1 MKKRRYLSIS
11 EINVT
16 NLVDVTMT
24 LLIIFMITAPLLR
37 SGIEVRLP
45 RSEVLDIRPQEGI
58 VVTFTKE
65 KQLFIN
71 DEAVASEG
79 FELLLYQR
87 YTDTGKKT
95 VLLKADEEISY
106 GEVIRL
112 MGRIKGTGIFNLGL
126 IVEPEIST

>member
-112 MGRIKGTGIFNLGL
+112 MGRIKGTGIFTLG
-126 IVEPEIST
+126 